1 MAYRLDPHPNR
12 SPTMELSIHPAEI
25 WRPRRTFANT
35 DPKAVKLAE
44 ILHGARQPQLTI
56 LFGSRARGDYAEGRS
71 DIDILLIEDHPPYG
85 ETAANAGMAFRTAKA
100 ELYRGHRIEFDQ
112 IITNQEEFRK
122 RRAAV
127 NTLEAHALRDGYFLG
142 EEAEYYAGLARR
154 SENHHQTR
162 WANQSLQSLINRE
175 DSEDEL
181 QGRWAYSAITHAL
194 KASIN
199 AAGEWC
205 PDLHDV
211 EMLLELARQ
220 ADPEGDYATTLDPE
234 IYTQYGDSRRGIQ
247 PHSPFT
253 GRTEHREY
261 ATRDAQT
268 ALARAEELKASW
280 PQPRPIQNSSPRP
293 AANG

>member
-1 MAYRLDPHPNR
+1 
-12 SPTMELSIHPAEI
+12 MEQRTHPAEI
-25 WRPRRTFANT
+25 WRPRRTFAST
-35 DPKAVKLAE
+35 DPKAVKLTE
-44 ILHGARQPQLTI
+44 ILHGPREPQLTI

-71 DIDILLIEDHPPYG
+71 DIDILLIEDHPTDG

-100 ELYRGHRIEFDQ
+100 ELYRGHRIDLDQ
-112 IITNQEEFRK
+112 IVRTADEFRK
-122 RRAAV
+122 RCAGV
-127 NTLEAHALRDGYFLG
+127 NSVDGHALRDGYILG
-142 EEAEYYAGLARR
+142 GEAEYYAGLARR
-154 SENHHQTR
+154 IENRHQTR
-162 WANQSLQSLINRE
+162 WANQSMQSLINRE

-181 QGRWAYSAITHAL
+181 QGRWAYSAVTHAL
-194 KASIN
+194 KAAVN

-234 IYTQYGDSRRGIQ
+234 IYTQYGDSRRGIP

-261 ATRDAQT
+261 ATQDAQT

-280 PQPRPIQNSSPRP
+280 PQPRPIQNSRPRP